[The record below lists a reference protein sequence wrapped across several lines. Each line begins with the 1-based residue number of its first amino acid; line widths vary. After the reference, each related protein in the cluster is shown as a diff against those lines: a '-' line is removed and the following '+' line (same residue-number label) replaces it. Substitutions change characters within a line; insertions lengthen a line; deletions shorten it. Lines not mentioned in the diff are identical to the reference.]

1 MAAFS
6 LARRSATQEPRHALD
21 ALTYGIVAN
30 DGTMLPFAQGLDGIG
45 RKSMVEAGAGSEKGT
60 RPVNVLDWCWEGTI
74 EEDARVSDDVVVVD
88 VSLAN
93 MG

>member
-1 MAAFS
+1 
-6 LARRSATQEPRHALD
+6 
-21 ALTYGIVAN
+21 
-30 DGTMLPFAQGLDGIG
+30 
-45 RKSMVEAGAGSEKGT
+45 MVEAGAGSEKGT

-88 VSLAN
+88 ALLAN